1 MRFRGRRGASG
12 LVVAAAALL
21 AGGCSSSS
29 HHSTS
34 SSPTTVQSSSSQTSS
49 SQTTSSPASVAGSA
63 QSASCSSVK
72 GVRGVTGSEINVEG
86 LVTVLDFGPS
96 ASTAAKA
103 RFNQANADGEL
114 PCGRKIN
121 YLGFA
126 DDGGTPDQNLADV
139 RRFVQLDHVFAI
151 SPVLSPFLESG
162 SGSYINQ
169 QHVPTVGWG
178 VSSSFCTKTN
188 LSDMYLFGF
197 NGCIVPAVPTYETAI
212 NGPVAAKLF
221 PGGATGKTVA
231 VIGDDSSTSMSGVT
245 TISAQFVDV
254 GMDLVYH
261 QNPMP
266 GPPAQVTDFS
276 PYVQALLTADG
287 GHPPDALFISSGP
300 TIAFPLS
307 RALREGGYKGIIIH
321 TTYDPSVA
329 AASATDD
336 VILNTASVESTAPQM
351 ASIASTLRAAGV
363 TDIGEPALYGYLSAD
378 YLVQL
383 LKATGP
389 DLTQQRFQQVA
400 SSFTY
405 RIPNVVGPTYY
416 PAGFQAGAPCGEMV
430 YSNGTKWTVSVPYS
444 CASYDLKQENGKYVQ
459 VPYPSGIK

>member
-1 MRFRGRRGASG
+1 MRFRARRGASG
-12 LVVAAAALL
+12 LVVAVAALL
-21 AGGCSSSS
+21 VGGCSSSS
-29 HHSTS
+29 HNSSS
-34 SSPTTVQSSSSQTSS
+34 SSPTTVESTSPS
-49 SQTTSSPASVAGSA
+49 TGTSGGTSGSVSGSA
-63 QSASCSSVK
+63 QNASCTSVK
-72 GVRGVTGSEINVEG
+72 GVRGVTGSEITVEG
-86 LVTVLDFGPS
+86 LVTILDFGPT

-126 DDGGTPDQNLADV
+126 DDGGVPDQNLADI

-162 SGSYINQ
+162 SGTYINQ

-178 VSSSFCTKTN
+178 VSSAFCATKN

-197 NGCIVPAVPTYETAI
+197 NGCIVPAVPTFETAI
-212 NGPVAAKLF
+212 NGPVAARLF

-231 VIGDDSSTSMSGVT
+231 VIGDDSSSSMSGVT

-254 GMDLVYH
+254 GMKLVYH

-276 PYVQALLTADG
+276 PYVQALLTANG
-287 GHPPDALFISSGP
+287 GHPPDAVFISSGP

-307 RALREGGYKGIIIH
+307 RALRQAGYKGIVIH
-321 TTYDPSVA
+321 TTYDPTVA

-336 VILNTASVESTAPQM
+336 VIINTASVESTAPQM
-351 ASIASTLRAAGV
+351 ASIAATLKAAGV
-363 TDIGEPALYGYLSAD
+363 ADIGEPALYGYLSAD

-389 DLTQQRFQQVA
+389 DLTPQRFQQVA
-400 SSFTY
+400 STY
-405 RIPNVVGPTYY
+405 TYKIPNVVGPTYY

-430 YSNGTKWTVSVPYS
+430 YSNGTKWTVAVPYS
-444 CASYDLKQENGKYVQ
+444 CAGYDLKLENGKYVQ

>member
-1 MRFRGRRGASG
+1 MRFTGRRGASA
-12 LVVAAAALL
+12 LVLGVAALL
-21 AGGCSSSS
+21 VGGCSSSS
-29 HHSTS
+29 HSTS
-34 SSPTTVQSSSSQTSS
+34 SSPTTVKSS
-49 SQTTSSPASVAGSA
+49 SQTTGTPGSVSGSA

-72 GVRGVTGSEINVEG
+72 GVRGVTGSEITVEG
-86 LVTVLDFGPS
+86 LVTILDFGPS

-126 DDGGTPDQNLADV
+126 DDGGVPDQNLADI

-162 SGSYINQ
+162 SETYINE

-178 VSSSFCTKTN
+178 VSSSFCATSN

-254 GMDLVYH
+254 GMKLVYH

-287 GHPPDALFISSGP
+287 GHPPDASFRQQRPHHCLP
-300 TIAFPLS
+300 
-307 RALREGGYKGIIIH
+307 AL
-321 TTYDPSVA
+321 
-329 AASATDD
+329 
-336 VILNTASVESTAPQM
+336 ESTQGGRLQGHHN
-351 ASIASTLRAAGV
+351 THNLRS
-363 TDIGEPALYGYLSAD
+363 YGGRR
-378 YLVQL
+378 VRH
-383 LKATGP
+383 G
-389 DLTQQRFQQVA
+389 
-400 SSFTY
+400 
-405 RIPNVVGPTYY
+405 
-416 PAGFQAGAPCGEMV
+416 
-430 YSNGTKWTVSVPYS
+430 
-444 CASYDLKQENGKYVQ
+444 
-459 VPYPSGIK
+459 

>member
-1 MRFRGRRGASG
+1 MRFRGRRGGRG
-12 LVVAAAALL
+12 LVVAVAALL
-21 AGGCSSSS
+21 VAGCSSSS
-29 HHSTS
+29 HSNSS
-34 SSPTTVQSSSSQTSS
+34 SSPTTVHSS
-49 SQTTSSPASVAGSA
+49 SQTTGTPGSVSGSA

-72 GVRGVTGSEINVEG
+72 GVRGVTGSEITVEG
-86 LVTVLDFGPS
+86 LVTILDFGPG

-103 RFNQANADGEL
+103 RFNEANANGEL

-126 DDGGTPDQNLADV
+126 DDGGVPDTNLADV

-162 SGSYINQ
+162 SGTYINQ

-178 VSSSFCTKTN
+178 VLSVFCATNN

-231 VIGDDSSTSMSGVT
+231 VIGDDSSSSMSGVT

-254 GMDLVYH
+254 GMTLVYH
-261 QNPMP
+261 RNPMP

-287 GHPPDALFISSGP
+287 GHPPDAVFVSSGP

-307 RALREGGYKGIIIH
+307 RALRQGGYKGIIIH
-321 TTYDPSVA
+321 TTYDPTVA
-329 AASATDD
+329 AA
-336 VILNTASVESTAPQM
+336 V
-351 ASIASTLRAAGV
+351 RHG
-363 TDIGEPALYGYLSAD
+363 
-378 YLVQL
+378 
-383 LKATGP
+383 
-389 DLTQQRFQQVA
+389 
-400 SSFTY
+400 
-405 RIPNVVGPTYY
+405 
-416 PAGFQAGAPCGEMV
+416 
-430 YSNGTKWTVSVPYS
+430 
-444 CASYDLKQENGKYVQ
+444 
-459 VPYPSGIK
+459 